1 MRLYPPPAR
10 CCRGCVRKALAKG
23 QHAAGQDRRGGLGV
37 ASRKGQEKR
46 LRPSLRGTASSS
58 LAISAS
64 CSLQRRSV
72 TPRRLKRT
80 QGHAGTRGPA
90 RSHPAIDARRR
101 IAEALWSHDSSY
113 MRRSGDAARFRLL
126 LPRRT
131 RGGRCVSAST
141 HASTSRMDWMGCC
154 CRISRRIS
162 CAHSGRP
169 GSPGESVLGA
179 AWQRQFN
186 DPFPKRRCHE
196 QTERGGCIPR
206 VAVWV
211 SLDTVLDAFLVR
223 ASPADAKPIA
233 SRGLYRPISDR
244 AAPPALASG
253 RGALE
258 MGWRWGWNLPC
269 WGPCSPD
276 GQQAAAGVG
285 VCQWRART
293 GSRVFRLRQDA
304 SGECKGGTGQRQSF
318 AAREP
323 VSP

>member
-1 MRLYPPPAR
+1 MPAAASPR
-10 CCRGCVRKALAKG
+10 HFGRTILRTCGAAATRPGSGFFFPDGREEVGVCR
-23 QHAAGQDRRGGLGV
+23 
-37 ASRKGQEKR
+37 
-46 LRPSLRGTASSS
+46 
-58 LAISAS
+58 
-64 CSLQRRSV
+64 
-72 TPRRLKRT
+72 
-80 QGHAGTRGPA
+80 
-90 RSHPAIDARRR
+90 
-101 IAEALWSHDSSY
+101 
-113 MRRSGDAARFRLL
+113 
-126 LPRRT
+126 PRRT
-131 RGGRCVSAST
+131 HRLPEWTGWDAAVAFHGGFLKS
-141 HASTSRMDWMGCC
+141 
-154 CRISRRIS
+154 
-162 CAHSGRP
+162 AHSGRP

-196 QTERGGCIPR
+196 QTERGGCIPK

-276 GQQAAAGVG
+276 GQQAGRG
-285 VCQWRART
+285 RR
-293 GSRVFRLRQDA
+293 GRLPMA
-304 SGECKGGTGQRQSF
+304 SENGQQSF
-318 AAREP
+318 
-323 VSP
+323 